1 MEVDANQKYLITKYE
16 EYTNSYLEK
25 SWWWIETMVD
35 FCLKNRQQ
43 WEVSALER
51 EIEIVKRETKYIE
64 NEDTKSVKSEK

>member
-1 MEVDANQKYLITKYE
+1 
-16 EYTNSYLEK
+16 
-25 SWWWIETMVD
+25 MVD